1 MKLDDLKSSKII
13 IDSSDAC
20 IKFASE
26 ELKKFVFESTGVAL
40 EITNNNAEKGIYVGC
55 GKIFC
60 EDNLPDDSFSV
71 VFENGSVYLLG
82 KNSRAILYATYDFI
96 EKFFGVRFLTVDYT
110 YVPKITQLQ
119 AEAKSYT
126 SVPDFALR
134 QYLAKNVENELFSA
148 RLRLSSENYSIREEF
163 GGDIKWNGKHGC
175 SHSLLWMTPRS
186 IYLTDEN
193 KEKNA
198 HIYQFNDKGEAID
211 ICMSDGITDDGEVD
225 ESLDVSAFKIVLST
239 LKNLIR
245 TTDDKYFPIGQMDH
259 EQMCMC
265 EKCVRRAEKYTRAG
279 LNVIF
284 GNLLM
289 KELRKWM
296 KEENIERE
304 IYLVFF
310 AYYYTTFAPVKR
322 EDGKVIPLVI
332 ADPNLC
338 VRIAPIKA
346 NCYYPINSN
355 NHFDPFE
362 RIISEWSLV
371 CKNLMLWT
379 YHTHYHCFLW
389 YFPTMQKWAE
399 EMKFYKEN
407 NVQYL
412 FMQSNHV
419 EPIDWKAN
427 MELYVASKTLWNIN
441 LNPFDVRDEYLR
453 LTFGASSKYIKEI
466 INIFDGYYK
475 EIALRSQKMRKRLFK
490 EANGVDAIFT
500 EDTPTEVM
508 AKQLRK
514 EAEVEWLKNVYFAI
528 YSPDVGW
535 YENHPIELLEK
546 QMQLIEKAKSEVLK
560 EVDCNRIICE
570 IEKVELTLRCMIFF
584 NYKYY
589 YGEEGY
595 ENYKQEFLSLCEK
608 LGFVKIGEGYN
619 IKDKIDQI
627 KLNYWM

>member
-1 MKLDDLKSSKII
+1 MKLEDFKSSKII
-13 IDSSDAC
+13 VDSSDAC
-20 IKFASE
+20 ILFASE
-26 ELKKFVFESTGVAL
+26 ELKKFIYESSGYSL
-40 EITNNNAEKGIYVGC
+40 EIVNNCSEKGIHVGC
-55 GKIFC
+55 GKDFC
-60 EDNLPDDSFSV
+60 EENLPEDSFSV

-82 KNSRAILYATYDFI
+82 KTPRAILYAVYDFV
-96 EKFFGVRFLTVDYT
+96 EKFFGVRFVTVDYT
-110 YVPKITQLQ
+110 YVPKITKLQ
-119 AEAKSYT
+119 TNAETYT

-186 IYLTDEN
+186 VYLTDEN

-211 ICMSDGITDDGEVD
+211 ICITDGITDDGEID
-225 ESLDVSAFKIVLST
+225 ESMDVSAFKIVLST
-239 LKNLIR
+239 LKNLIK
-245 TTDDKYFPIGQMDH
+245 TTDDRYFPIGQMDH
-259 EQMCMC
+259 TDACSC
-265 EKCVRRAEKYTRAG
+265 ERCVRRAEKYTRAG

-310 AYYYTTFAPVKR
+310 AYTYSRYAPVKR
-322 EDGKVIPLVI
+322 DGKTVVPLVV

-338 VRIAPIKA
+338 VRIAPIES
-346 NCYYPINSN
+346 NGYYPINSL

-362 RIISEWSLV
+362 RIIDEWSLV
-371 CKNLMLWT
+371 CKNVMIWT

-389 YFPTMQKWAE
+389 YYPTMQKWAE
-399 EMKFYKEN
+399 EMKYYKER

-412 FMQSNHV
+412 FMQSNHL
-419 EPIDWKAN
+419 EPVDWKAN
-427 MELYVASKTLWNIN
+427 MELYVASKMLWNIN
-441 LNPFDVRDEYLR
+441 ANPFALRDEYLDIV
-453 LTFGASSKYIKEI
+453 FGASAKYIKEI
-466 INIFDGYYK
+466 LDVLDGYYA
-475 EIALRSQKMRKRLFK
+475 EIANRSQKMRRRLFN
-490 EANGVDAIFT
+490 EVNGADLSFT
-500 EDTPTEVM
+500 DDVSTELM
-508 AKQLRK
+508 GKQLRK
-514 EAEVEWLKNVYFAI
+514 EAEAEWLKNVYFSV
-528 YSPDVGW
+528 YSPDIGW

-546 QMQLIEKAKSEVLK
+546 QMQLIEKAKGAVIIEPDFV
-560 EVDCNRIICE
+560 RIINE
-570 IEKVELTLRCMIFF
+570 IERVELTIRTMICF

-589 YGEEGY
+589 YGENGY
-595 ENYKQEFLSLCEK
+595 EDYKKDLVDLAEK
-608 LGFVKIGEGYN
+608 LGFVKLGEGYN
-619 IKDKIDQI
+619 LKDKIDNL